1 MTQLEVEQGKGVEKK
16 AGEFSPEVRRNLN
29 RGCETSLEI
38 RDAAKVESTPN
49 VETVL
54 GPPVVRT
61 SPTGWAVPSRLSSQS
76 FDARTHVRVQ
86 VNDFAKDESAIVA
99 GATAIPV
106 GSKEGLAPGRV
117 RANPVRT
124 TYVVHVLVPPG
135 MAVSSRARLT
145 VRFARTHHSAPQG

>member
-1 MTQLEVEQGKGVEKK
+1 MTQLEVEHGKGVEKK

-86 VNDFAKDESAIVA
+86 VKDFAEDKSAIMA
-99 GATAIPV
+99 GATAIPRAAER
-106 GSKEGLAPGRV
+106 GWRRGAFEQIQRAPRV
-117 RANPVRT
+117 
-124 TYVVHVLVPPG
+124 
-135 MAVSSRARLT
+135 
-145 VRFARTHHSAPQG
+145 